1 MRKSELYHQ
10 IQNAYANREKHLV
23 FLLDPDKVDLQH
35 MQAWLQKIE
44 EHQPFMLLV
53 GGSQE
58 NTQSPHELVSFLK
71 KNTTTPVVIFPAD
84 AQQISTEADAILFLQ
99 LLSGR
104 NPSYLIEKQL
114 QSVTTLA
121 ATNLEIIPTTYLLIE
136 SSQPTT
142 VQQVTKTTPLS
153 RTDLENVYQHA
164 QVGIWFGHQL
174 VYLEAGSGASQAV
187 PLAMVKEVSSRISV
201 PILVGGGIKNKLEV
215 EQYYEA
221 GATFVVIGTAL
232 ELQKF

>member
-104 NPSYLIEKQL
+104 NPAYLIEKQL
-114 QSVTTLA
+114 QSVDLLSQTDM
-121 ATNLEIIPTTYLLIE
+121 EIIPTTYLLIE
-136 SSQPTT
+136 SGKATT
-142 VQQVTKTTPLS
+142 VQQVTQTKPLS
-153 RTDLENVYQHA
+153 RNDVHLVYQHA
-164 QVGIWFGHQL
+164 QVGVWYGHQL
-174 VYLEAGSGASQAV
+174 IYLEAGSGAQQPV
-187 PLAMVKEVSSRISV
+187 PLQMVAEVCSQISV
-201 PILVGGGIKNKLEV
+201 PVMVGGGIQNMAEV
-215 EQYYEA
+215 HQYFQA
-221 GATFVVIGTAL
+221 GATMVVVGTAL

>member
-10 IQNAYANREKHLV
+10 IQNAYANGEKHLV
-23 FLLDPDKVDLQH
+23 FLLDPNKVDLQH
-35 MQAWLQKIE
+35 MHAWLQKIE
-44 EHQPFMLLV
+44 EYQPFMLLV

-58 NTQSPHELVSFLK
+58 NTQAPHALVSFLK

>member
-71 KNTTTPVVIFPAD
+71 KNTTTPVVIFPAN

-114 QSVTTLA
+114 ESVSTLA
-121 ATNLEIIPTTYLLIE
+121 ATNVEIIPTTYLLIE

-153 RTDLENVYQHA
+153 RTDLENAYQHA
-164 QVGIWFGHQL
+164 QVGVWFGHQL

>member
-104 NPSYLIEKQL
+104 NPAYLIEKQL

-121 ATNLEIIPTTYLLIE
+121 ATNVEIIPTTYLLIE

-221 GATFVVIGTAL
+221 GATFVVVGTAL

>member
-114 QSVTTLA
+114 ESVSTLA

-164 QVGIWFGHQL
+164 QVGVWFGHQL

>member
-10 IQNAYANREKHLV
+10 IQNAYANGEKHLV

-35 MQAWLQKIE
+35 MHAWLQKIE

-58 NTQSPHELVSFLK
+58 NTQSPHALVSFLK
-71 KNTTTPVVIFPAD
+71 KNTTVPVVIFPAD

-104 NPSYLIEKQL
+104 NPAYLIEKQL
-114 QSVTTLA
+114 ESVTMLA

-136 SSQPTT
+136 SNQPTT
-142 VQQVTKTTPLS
+142 VQQVTKTTPLL
-153 RTDLENVYQHA
+153 RTDLENAYQHA
-164 QVGIWFGHQL
+164 QVGVWFGHQL

-187 PLAMVKEVSSRISV
+187 PIPMVKEVSSRISV

>member
-10 IQNAYANREKHLV
+10 IQNAYANGEKHLV

-35 MQAWLQKIE
+35 MHAWLQKIE
-44 EHQPFMLLV
+44 EHHPFMLLV

-58 NTQSPHELVSFLK
+58 NTQSPYALVSFLK

-104 NPSYLIEKQL
+104 NPAYLIEKQL

-121 ATNLEIIPTTYLLIE
+121 ATNVEIIPTTYLLIE

>member
-58 NTQSPHELVSFLK
+58 NTQSPHALVSFLK

-121 ATNLEIIPTTYLLIE
+121 ATNVEIIPTTYLLIE

-142 VQQVTKTTPLS
+142 VQQVTNTTPLS
-153 RTDLENVYQHA
+153 RTDLENAYQHA

>member
-104 NPSYLIEKQL
+104 NPAYLIEKQL

-153 RTDLENVYQHA
+153 RTDLENAYQHA
-164 QVGIWFGHQL
+164 QVGVWFGHQL

>member
-58 NTQSPHELVSFLK
+58 NTQSPHALVSFLK